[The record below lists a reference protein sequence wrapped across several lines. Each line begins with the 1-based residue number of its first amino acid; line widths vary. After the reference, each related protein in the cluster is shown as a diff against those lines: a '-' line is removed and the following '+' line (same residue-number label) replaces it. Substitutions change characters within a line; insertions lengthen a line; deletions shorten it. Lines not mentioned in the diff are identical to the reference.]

1 MSIEMKLATSN
12 EAIARNILEGYTRT
26 GGKNWSRIAMS
37 TGRDW
42 KDKENGGFVAFF
54 VNQKDLGVKTQMGGL
69 TFIARD

>member
-42 KDKENGGFVAFF
+42 KDKENGGFVTTVEAS
-54 VNQKDLGVKTQMGGL
+54 LRSSMHS
-69 TFIARD
+69 

>member
-12 EAIARNILEGYTRT
+12 EASARNILEGYTRT

-42 KDKENGGFVAFF
+42 KDK
-54 VNQKDLGVKTQMGGL
+54 
-69 TFIARD
+69 